1 MATTQSSSE
10 FGFGGGLAAGPI
22 GAALS
27 QNWWAVALRGLLAI
41 AFGVI
46 ALTRPGVTI
55 FSLVLVFAA
64 YIFADGV
71 FAIVAAVR
79 TRERVAMLILEG
91 VLDIVIAAIAVLWPA
106 ITAAAFVILVAV
118 WAILTGGLMLAAAF
132 RLGLDHGRWWMAAG
146 GLVSVLYGVLLLAS
160 PFLGALVLTW
170 WLGAYALIFGG
181 ALLGLALRLRALK
194 PA

>member
-10 FGFGGGLAAGPI
+10 FGFGGPFAAGPI
-22 GAALS
+22 GAALA

-46 ALTRPGVTI
+46 ALLRPGVTI

-79 TRERVAMLILEG
+79 TRQRAVMLILEAL
-91 VLDIVIAAIAVLWPA
+91 LDFLIAAIAVLWPA
-106 ITAAAFVILVAV
+106 ITAAAFVILVAA

-160 PFLGALVLTW
+160 PLLGALVLTW

-181 ALLGLALRLRALK
+181 AMLGLAWRLRALK

>member
-10 FGFGGGLAAGPI
+10 FGFGGPFAGPI
-22 GAALS
+22 GAALA
-27 QNWWAVALRGLLAI
+27 QNWWAVALRGLLAV

-46 ALTRPGVTI
+46 ALLRPGVTI

-79 TRERVAMLILEG
+79 TRQRVVMLLLEG
-91 VLDIVIAAIAVLWPA
+91 VLDIVIAAIALLWPA
-106 ITAAAFVILVAV
+106 ITAAAFVILVGV
-118 WAILTGGLMLAAAF
+118 WAILTGGLMLSAAF

-146 GLVSVLYGVLLLAS
+146 GLVSVLYGILLFAS
-160 PFLGALVLTW
+160 PLVGALVLTW
-170 WLGAYALIFGG
+170 WLGAYALIFGC
-181 ALLGLALRLRALK
+181 ALLGLAWRLRALK

>member
-1 MATTQSSSE
+1 
-10 FGFGGGLAAGPI
+10 
-22 GAALS
+22 
-27 QNWWAVALRGLLAI
+27 
-41 AFGVI
+41 
-46 ALTRPGVTI
+46 
-55 FSLVLVFAA
+55 
-64 YIFADGV
+64 
-71 FAIVAAVR
+71 
-79 TRERVAMLILEG
+79 
-91 VLDIVIAAIAVLWPA
+91 
-106 ITAAAFVILVAV
+106 
-118 WAILTGGLMLAAAF
+118 MLAAAF